1 MTNSQNNTD
10 QENNDNK
17 EWLNDEVYDSNK
29 KWQQK

>member
-1 MTNSQNNTD
+1 MTNSQNITD
-10 QENNDNK
+10 KENNGNK

>member
-1 MTNSQNNTD
+1 MTNSQKITD
-10 QENNDNK
+10 KENNDNK

>member
-1 MTNSQNNTD
+1 MTNSQNITD
-10 QENNDNK
+10 KENNDNK

>member
-1 MTNSQNNTD
+1 MTNTQNITD

-29 KWQQK
+29 KWP

>member
-1 MTNSQNNTD
+1 MTNSQNITD

>member
-1 MTNSQNNTD
+1 MTNSQNVTD
-10 QENNDNK
+10 KENNDNK

>member
-1 MTNSQNNTD
+1 MTNSENITD
-10 QENNDNK
+10 KENNDNK

>member
-1 MTNSQNNTD
+1 MTNSQNITD

-29 KWQQK
+29 KWQ